1 MRCDDNDSA
10 GARKHLQLVPTTIAI
25 SDGPEKEEERK
36 EKMGYASCSRDKL
49 VSFAGFASVVD
60 FYIRKNLS
68 FILLPEAY
76 QVRTVRATVYSTYVP
91 TFTYLHTISNHHLRT
106 LREVG

>member
-1 MRCDDNDSA
+1 MCDAMIMIVQALGSISSY
-10 GARKHLQLVPTTIAI
+10 LPTTIAI

-60 FYIRKNLS
+60 FYIRK
-68 FILLPEAY
+68 
-76 QVRTVRATVYSTYVP
+76 
-91 TFTYLHTISNHHLRT
+91 
-106 LREVG
+106 